1 MYRYKQFIL
10 HNRLYINILVVVIL
24 VFGLQSIAETY
35 GMKNL
40 ESKQNIDD
48 KITMELFTSKI
59 NIPQGSSAVE
69 ISGILKD
76 SYLIDSAYAFE
87 LYVRNEN
94 LTDRLRA
101 GEYEI
106 NSGLSY
112 EEIVNILLI
121 GPPLQT
127 YQITIIEGLW
137 IEEVIDSISIQ
148 TGFDSIEL
156 INSLTSG
163 LVKSKYLDEFESSEL
178 QNWEG
183 LLYPNTYKLSVD
195 AQGEEVLQIL
205 VDELEA
211 VIENLKSDNTTP
223 SWINNDYEIFI
234 IARLIESESKLDE
247 DRPLV
252 ASVIKNRNKIG
263 MPLQIDATILYSL
276 QERRNRVLLKD
287 LQVESEYNTYK
298 NEGLPPTPI
307 GNFGQKS
314 IAAVFEDLNNNF
326 IYYLLTD
333 TNGDMSFT
341 NDYQEFLDLKN
352 KAKEEG
358 VIP

>member
-1 MYRYKQFIL
+1 MYRYKKFIL
-10 HNRLYINILVVVIL
+10 HNRLYINVLFIAIL
-24 VFGLQSIAETY
+24 VFGLQNVAESY
-35 GMKNL
+35 GMQNL
-40 ESKQNIDD
+40 KSKQDINNDASL
-48 KITMELFTSKI
+48 EQYTSKI

-76 SYLIDSAYAFE
+76 AYLIDSSYAFE

-101 GEYEI
+101 GEYQI
-106 NSGLSY
+106 NSGLTY

-156 INSLTSG
+156 KNSLTSG
-163 LVKSKYLDEFESSEL
+163 LVKSKYLDEYESSEI

-183 LLYPNTYKLSVD
+183 LLYPNTYKLSVE

-205 VDELEA
+205 VDELET
-211 VIENLKSDNTTP
+211 VISNQKSISATP

-234 IARLIESESKLDE
+234 VASLVESESKLDE

-252 ASVIKNRNKIG
+252 ASVIKNRNQIG

-276 QERRNRVLLKD
+276 KERKNRVLLKD

-314 IAAVFEDLNNNF
+314 IEAVFQDLNNNF